1 MKKLSETVKQM
12 LDALA
17 LAHAGEYLTGRKK
30 SQILAQRSGPIA
42 KAPQIAEPVEPR
54 TRSNA
59 RRIALYLGSELPPE
73 VMEYVVQ
80 TCARLR
86 HDLTVLTFESENT
99 GRALLEPHRKALEE
113 VGVDMKLATLGGG
126 SVSGLA
132 RYLRSHP
139 EIAFLVCK
147 DSGYLGRSYLNG
159 RQRDNA
165 LPVPVVIVA
174 SSSEGTHPLVHPAAD
189 RNGKASGVA

>member
-17 LAHAGEYLTGRKK
+17 YAHAGEYLTSRKK
-30 SQILAQRSGPIA
+30 SQILAQGSGTIP
-42 KAPQIAEPVEPR
+42 KAPQISEPVK
-54 TRSNA
+54 TDTGSHA
-59 RRIALYLGSELPPE
+59 RRVALYLGSELPPE

-80 TCARLR
+80 TCARLK
-86 HDLTVLTFESENT
+86 HQLTVLTFESENT
-99 GRALLEPHRKALEE
+99 GRALLEPHRKALDE
-113 VGVDMKLATLGGG
+113 VGVKVKLVTLGGG
-126 SVSGLA
+126 SISDLA

-165 LPVPVVIVA
+165 LPIPVVIVA
-174 SSSEGTHPLVHPAAD
+174 DTSEGSDQLIQPAAD
-189 RNGKASGVA
+189 HKGNASDVA